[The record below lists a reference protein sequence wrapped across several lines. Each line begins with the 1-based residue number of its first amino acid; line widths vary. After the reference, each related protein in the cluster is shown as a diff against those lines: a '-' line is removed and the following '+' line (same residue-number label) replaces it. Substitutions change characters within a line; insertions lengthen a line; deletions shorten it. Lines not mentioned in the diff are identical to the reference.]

1 MYRLTSLYADLLCVR
16 SYHSC
21 DQSVCCVLSGILL
34 LEQYIMLDDGDM
46 ETKTAKRARTERPQ
60 PSSTVSRWIELARS
74 L

>member
-1 MYRLTSLYADLLCVR
+1 
-16 SYHSC
+16 
-21 DQSVCCVLSGILL
+21 
-34 LEQYIMLDDGDM
+34 MLDDGDM